1 MHNFDRRPLGLF
13 LLENAT
19 YRIHFGFR
27 LRENHC
33 SDPKIGSCYDLEM
46 KNTSPW
52 VRRFAAIAIASA
64 GILIGSSIIP
74 FHSASQ
80 VMASRKLNTVEYS
93 LMPGQSMDFRNR
105 KYHRVEVRSTFPIR
119 VLTGPCHEE
128 YVVQFSCDSA
138 PGDVFIT
145 DRRSKPLFGTPQGN
159 QVTIT
164 EIKK

>member
-1 MHNFDRRPLGLF
+1 M
-13 LLENAT
+13 
-19 YRIHFGFR
+19 
-27 LRENHC
+27 
-33 SDPKIGSCYDLEM
+33 
-46 KNTSPW
+46 
-52 VRRFAAIAIASA
+52 A

-74 FHSASQ
+74 SHHVAQ
-80 VMASRKLNTVEYS
+80 VLASRNSKANVVSYS
-93 LMPGQSMDFRNR
+93 FLPGQSMNFPNR

-128 YVVQFSCDSA
+128 YVVQFTCDSK

-145 DRRSKPLFGTPQGN
+145 DRRSKPLFGTPEAN